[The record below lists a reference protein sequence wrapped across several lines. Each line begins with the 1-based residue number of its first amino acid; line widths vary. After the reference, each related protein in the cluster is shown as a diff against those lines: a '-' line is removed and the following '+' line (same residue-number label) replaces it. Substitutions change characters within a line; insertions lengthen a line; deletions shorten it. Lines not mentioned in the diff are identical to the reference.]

1 VGSIDHAIDNI
12 LLRHESLKACVAA
25 LSVAALG
32 STGEIAMNLDKLE
45 AQAAKVAPLPWI
57 VRGPRGVTGREIAP
71 WGEGR
76 LSDYWVA
83 EGGSPE
89 DAAYLCALGNAAP
102 ALFAAV
108 RERDALRAEVES
120 LRSEINACTAR
131 ADEPCPPV

>member
-57 VRGPRGVTGREIAP
+57 VRGPRGG
-71 WGEGR
+71 
-76 LSDYWVA
+76 D
-83 EGGSPE
+83 
-89 DAAYLCALGNAAP
+89 LGNAAP